1 MNKVKVSDI
10 KENPKNPRFIKND
23 KLKKLM
29 ASIEG
34 FPEMLELRPIV
45 LNKDYVVLG
54 GNMRLQACKKLGI
67 EEVSCIIA
75 EGLTE
80 AQEDEFVIKDN
91 ASNGEWDW
99 NTLLDNWDRGL
110 LEEWCLD
117 VPDEKLDEKG
127 IDGKYN
133 NDNCVYPII
142 PVFDEKYNAF
152 IIICESET
160 EEAAIRTK
168 FGFPQKAQSY
178 KNKFLGKSYILTAKE
193 ILK

>member
-67 EEVSCIIA
+67 EAIV
-75 EGLTE
+75 
-80 AQEDEFVIKDN
+80 
-91 ASNGEWDW
+91 
-99 NTLLDNWDRGL
+99 
-110 LEEWCLD
+110 
-117 VPDEKLDEKG
+117 VPQCKTINL
-127 IDGKYN
+127 Y
-133 NDNCVYPII
+133 
-142 PVFDEKYNAF
+142 A
-152 IIICESET
+152 
-160 EEAAIRTK
+160 
-168 FGFPQKAQSY
+168 
-178 KNKFLGKSYILTAKE
+178 
-193 ILK
+193 